1 MANVGVSI
9 KVEGVSALLRKTRA
23 LPRIVRQAAI
33 EAQRDEAEAVMERSK
48 AEFVPIDSGAL
59 RDTGRVEEVE
69 GTADGFWVSM
79 AYGSEEVDYALPVHE
94 RLDVHHPHGQA
105 KYLEVPALEAAAG
118 MPERLAARVRAAI
131 ARL

>member
-9 KVEGVSALLRKTRA
+9 KVGGVSALLRKTRA

-48 AEFVPIDSGAL
+48 AEFVPVDKGDL
-59 RDTGRVEEVE
+59 RATGRVEEVE
-69 GTADGFWVSM
+69 GAADGFWVSM

-118 MPERLAARVRAAI
+118 MPERVAARVRAAI